1 MSKKNKE
8 KEVINENEF
17 FNDSKKSVNREEL
30 AIQVFKDGKKVVW
43 LDKKEVLTGWGSD
56 DEVINQAL
64 EKLNK

>member
-1 MSKKNKE
+1 MAKKNDE
-8 KEVINENEF
+8 INENEF
-17 FNDSKKSVNREEL
+17 FSESKKSVSREEL

-43 LDKKEVLTGWGSD
+43 LDKKQVLIGWGSD